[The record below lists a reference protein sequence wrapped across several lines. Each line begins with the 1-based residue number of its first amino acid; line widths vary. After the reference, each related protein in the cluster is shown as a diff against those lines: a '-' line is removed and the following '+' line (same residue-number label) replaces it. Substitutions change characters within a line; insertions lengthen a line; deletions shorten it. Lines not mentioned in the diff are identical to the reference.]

1 MKMTIKQQRMK
12 DLPSL
17 RKMVCIV
24 VVAVVGMLGRVSFY
38 IHSPVFSNSMWQY
51 SLYFLTYVKCNVA
64 RSLI

>member
-1 MKMTIKQQRMK
+1 MKMTIKRQRMK
-12 DLPSL
+12 GLPSP

-24 VVAVVGMLGRVSFY
+24 VVAVVGMLGRISFY

-51 SLYFLTYVKCNVA
+51 CLYPLTFVKYNVA